1 MYLSFCASITH
12 NILILESSLTFT
24 NHGISPLWDKFFPR
38 IISLNVKMRW
48 DYDWDS
54 MMLFSYFD
62 TNQLF
67 TKD

>member
-38 IISLNVKMRW
+38 IISLNVKMR
-48 DYDWDS
+48 
-54 MMLFSYFD
+54 
-62 TNQLF
+62 
-67 TKD
+67 